1 MLENLLDLVKRHAG
15 EAVINNPAI
24 PNEQNDAVI
33 GETTQS
39 ITGGLQ
45 NMLASGGIKDVL
57 KMFGG
62 QGDSSV
68 TQNISGGLI
77 QNLMNKFGLDQ
88 SAANGIAGNLVP
100 GILQNLVSQTNDPGN
115 SNFDLQGIFNSLSGG
130 RTQGLDVQG
139 LLGKVTQGGFDKD
152 GDGDTD
158 LQDLTAMF
166 TGGAGAQQHAGSL
179 GVLDNLKGL
188 FAQ

>member
-1 MLENLLDLVKRHAG
+1 MLENLLALVKQHAG
-15 EAVINNPAI
+15 EAVVNNPAI

-33 GETTQS
+33 LETTES

-45 NMLASGGIKDVL
+45 NMMASGGITDVL
-57 KMFGG
+57 KMFSG
-62 QGDSSV
+62 QGGSSV
-68 TQNISGGLI
+68 TQNISAGVV

-88 SAANGIAGNLVP
+88 SAASGIAGSLVP

-115 SNFDLQGIFNSLSGG
+115 SSFDIQGIFNSLSGG

-139 LLGKVTQGGFDKD
+139 LLGKVTQGGLDKD
-152 GDGDTD
+152 GDGDID

-166 TGGAGAQQHAGSL
+166 NGGAGTQQQVSSG
-179 GVLDNLKGL
+179 GILDNLKGL